1 MKKIKNVKR
10 ISMKIPAVIMCI
22 LSVICF
28 GCGGLYT
35 YFGEGSYKLEK
46 IETITVTSVDDIK
59 NYGMN
64 ISNNRVNLANDIHVT
79 DESFCVGDKN
89 REFVGTFDGCG
100 HTVYFDY
107 PIGYISTSFFSSI
120 GEKGVVKNTKFV
132 FKDVAIAENAFSG
145 VAKINYGTMQD
156 CVVEYNLQFNAKDG
170 MFTPFVGVNCGTV
183 KNIVVQ
189 GTFRYNPELDMSH
202 LYPEPSDGEGDSELP
217 NGDEVESNPPD
228 TGSDT
233 GLGDDI
239 LQENENDSDAVDNED
254 VENGGNGETDPNDE
268 ENNEPPTDITG
279 SQHSAQKNDNE
290 KQIAFGGVCV
300 YNYGELKNSMSSP
313 RFVGFYCTDRDNYL
327 AGRSDNVSIASVCA
341 FSVNDGSTEGAA
353 AESGLVSIS
362 EKTLYTSDDARVD
375 RYENFGLLIY
385 DVNGAVTKT
394 VVENTYDFN
403 NTVWEIDETNLCLKL
418 KIK

>member
-1 MKKIKNVKR
+1 MKKNKNVKR
-10 ISMKIPAVIMCI
+10 ISMKIPTVIMCI

-28 GCGGLYT
+28 GCGGVYA

-64 ISNNRVNLANDIHVT
+64 ISNNRINLANDIHIT
-79 DESFCVGDKN
+79 DESFCVGDKS

-100 HTVYFDY
+100 YTVYFDY

-132 FKDVAIAENAFSG
+132 FADVAIAENAFSG

-189 GTFRYNPELDMSH
+189 GTFRYNPELDVNH
-202 LYPEPSDGEGDSELP
+202 LGLEPSDGDNELP
-217 NGDEVESNPPD
+217 NGD
-228 TGSDT
+228 
-233 GLGDDI
+233 
-239 LQENENDSDAVDNED
+239 DSGAVDNED
-254 VENGGNGETDPNDE
+254 VGNGGNDETDSNDE
-268 ENNEPPTDITG
+268 ENNEPPVDTGG

-313 RFVGFYCTDRDNYL
+313 CFVGFYCTDRDNYL
-327 AGRSDNVSIASVCA
+327 AGRSDNVSIAAVCA
-341 FSVNDGSTEGAA
+341 FSVNDSSTDGAA

-394 VVENTYDFN
+394 VIENTYDFN